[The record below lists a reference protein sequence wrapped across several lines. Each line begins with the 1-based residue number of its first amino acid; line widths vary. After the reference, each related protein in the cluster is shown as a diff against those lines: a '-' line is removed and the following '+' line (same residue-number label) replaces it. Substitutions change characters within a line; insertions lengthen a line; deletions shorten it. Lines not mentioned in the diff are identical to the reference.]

1 MTTGRINQ
9 ITIVVLQGGD
19 RALRGGKER
28 SSAPSSLVTVFALA
42 TYDSAHQHP
51 GNPRYISL
59 SLSARGRRAL
69 LPPTWMEREGSLLTA
84 GHALES
90 NAVRF
95 PSCRGRTLQDGRALV
110 SGWPGL
116 SEASLS
122 SVTVRAAGM
131 HAGSLVRPS
140 QPGIH

>member
-28 SSAPSSLVTVFALA
+28 SSAPSSLVTVFCPCHLRLGPP
-42 TYDSAHQHP
+42 T
-51 GNPRYISL
+51 PREPSSKSL
-59 SLSARGRRAL
+59 SQRVAGGPFLPHVDGKRRI
-69 LPPTWMEREGSLLTA
+69 SLLTA